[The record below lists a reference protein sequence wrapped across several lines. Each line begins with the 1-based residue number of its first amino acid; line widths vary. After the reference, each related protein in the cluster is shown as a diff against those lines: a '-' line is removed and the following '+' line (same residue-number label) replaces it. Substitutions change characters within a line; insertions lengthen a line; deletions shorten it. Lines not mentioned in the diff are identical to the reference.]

1 MGVNHL
7 ARKPTVNEYGNGQAL
22 TILHEDNSIVLSQK
36 KVLSAFLILALT
48 ARIYVAYRYEI
59 NWDEFFYLSFIYKYT
74 NHTLYDSLQ
83 TFHVHFFTWLKWI
96 SANEVNQII
105 TARLIMLSLQLAT
118 GFFIYRI
125 SRRYLNQP
133 AALFAVLSYFSVS
146 YNIRMGASF
155 RADPFATFCLMASL
169 DLILTKVLDLKR
181 SLLSGALIA
190 LSLMVTIKSSLYL
203 PTFALIALA
212 LGLMPERDKLDKR
225 HILTVI
231 GSTFVTFLLLYFY
244 HKSSISVADSTKAIN
259 TLSESFNKTI
269 KHYEFLPR
277 ERYLF
282 HSFKFDIFYWL
293 VLLYGFKTLC
303 LNLYTPQSLDR
314 QSSLILACLIL
325 PLCSVFFYRNAF
337 PYFYSFMLAPASI
350 ICGVAW
356 NALRWDQHKLK
367 ESFGIASCVLLLMG
381 LSIAYHGFVVPHKQN
396 LDRQHKLLEV
406 VHKAFPEPTPYF
418 DRCSMIAS
426 YPQVGFFMSTW
437 GVENYTNN
445 NLPVLRSA
453 ILNDTPPFFI
463 ANVGS
468 LDFSRQT
475 PIPFMKQYAIIE
487 NDLST
492 LKENY
497 IHHWGE
503 LYVAGKQLY
512 LPETRLEF
520 SIVIPGVYTLES
532 KFEAVIDGLPQPP
545 GSLLYLASGEHIIE
559 SDASGSEYTLRWG
572 KTLYRPTYQPD
583 DNAIFTGF

>member
-1 MGVNHL
+1 MSEYVNS
-7 ARKPTVNEYGNGQAL
+7 QAL
-22 TILHEDNSIVLSQK
+22 ALQHEDNSIVLSQT
-36 KVLSAFLILALT
+36 KVLSAFLLLAVV

-74 NHTLYDSLQ
+74 NDTLYNSLQ

-105 TARLIMLSLQLAT
+105 AARLTMLSLQLAT
-118 GFFIYRI
+118 GVFIYRI

-133 AALFAVLSYFSVS
+133 AALFAVLSYFCVS

-155 RADPFATFCLMASL
+155 RADPLATFCLMASL
-169 DLILTKVLDLKR
+169 DLILTKTLDIKR
-181 SLLSGALIA
+181 SLLSGGLIA

-203 PTFALIALA
+203 PTFGLIALA
-212 LGLMPERDKLDKR
+212 LGFMPEREKLDKR

-231 GSTFVTFLLLYFY
+231 GATFVMFLLLYFY
-244 HKSSISVADSTKAIN
+244 HKSSLSVVDSTKAIN
-259 TLSESFNKTI
+259 TLSDSFNKTM

-282 HSFKFDIFYWL
+282 HSFKFDIIYWL
-293 VLLYGFKTLC
+293 ILVYGLKTLC
-303 LNLYTPQSLDR
+303 LNFYKPETLPR
-314 QSSLILACLIL
+314 QSSLIVASLIL
-325 PLCSVFFYRNAF
+325 PLCSVLFYRNAF

-356 NALRWDQHKLK
+356 NSLRWDKNNFK
-367 ESFGIASCVLLLMG
+367 ESLGISSCVLLLMG

-396 LDRQHKLLEV
+396 LDRQHQLLEV
-406 VHKAFPEPTPYF
+406 VHRAFPEPTPYF

-426 YPQVGFFMSTW
+426 FPQVGFFMSTW

-445 NLPVLRSA
+445 NLPILKSA

-468 LDFSRQT
+468 LDLSNQT
-475 PIPFMKQYAIIE
+475 QLTSIKQYAILDK
-487 NDLST
+487 DLET

-512 LPETRLEF
+512 LAEEKLEF
-520 SIVIPGVYTLES
+520 SIIIPGNYTLES
-532 KFEAVIDGLPQPP
+532 RSKAVIDGHSLTSG
-545 GSLLYLASGEHIIE
+545 GSLFLNSGIHVIE
-559 SDASGSEYTLRWG
+559 SDSVGEEYTLRWG
-572 KTLYRPTYQPD
+572 KKLYRPAFQPE